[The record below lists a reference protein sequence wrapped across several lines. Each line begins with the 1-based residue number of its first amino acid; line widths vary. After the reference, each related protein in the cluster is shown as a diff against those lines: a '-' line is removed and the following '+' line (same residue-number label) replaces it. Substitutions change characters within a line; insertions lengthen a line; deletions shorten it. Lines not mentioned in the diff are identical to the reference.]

1 MPGSQNHGKKK
12 PVASKRQHGHLRPTG
27 RSITDDDDRNVA
39 VQTQSGYN
47 EENSPQR
54 PVNESSQE
62 VNETLNALPMTVQ
75 A

>member
-12 PVASKRQHGHLRPTG
+12 PVESKRQHRHLRPTG